1 MVKKSQK
8 LRVLDY
14 LNKHG
19 SITTMEAF
27 QKLSVTRLAA
37 QIFELERMGIPIDR
51 ETVRDGREWYVVYR
65 LKGEING

>member
-1 MVKKSQK
+1 MAKRIQK

-14 LNKHG
+14 LESHG

-27 QKLSVTRLAA
+27 QKLNVTRLAA

-51 ETVRDGREWYVVYR
+51 ETVRDGRDWYVIYR
-65 LKGEING
+65 LKGELDV